1 MKIKHMLAVTALI
14 LIFAVTA
21 CTQYVFEF
29 PTDKE
34 ITTVED
40 LVKFM
45 QKHEKDSA
53 KVNLTIDPDNSYLP
67 ITINGDK
74 TITGKITIKED
85 SPFPFPF
92 SSVTTYATK
101 AGATNL
107 FEIAD
112 NASLSV
118 TNFEASVTSNAADSI
133 NAIIYVDGGEF
144 NADSFTSSKSV
155 TGLSIGKNATASK
168 ISITDSNIGNIAIDS
183 SNPHS
188 SAIYDEIEAGNSTD
202 AEISTGFDVTTAKE
216 FENALK
222 QFGRVRLTDNIIIK
236 ESKFSFPKIN
246 ETTYDI
252 NLNDYKLSFITD
264 ESIIVPQ
271 NKEVLFS
278 NGTLETTINNP
289 TNGTATSNI
298 GANEN
303 GTITLNQV
311 TYTAGQSGIYPMA
324 NECEVNVINSNITA
338 KGAYGVSTN
347 ASAPVAQGIKI
358 NIENSVIETLDADS
372 AGVVFNVPGEIS
384 IVNSKI
390 YGGKQSVIIRGGDA
404 IIDNCELV
412 SRATYQGTI
421 NPIDDDVVW
430 GSGNNIPYSTLVIG
444 NKSTN
449 SYSYETNCELVN
461 TTIAMEKNIKDTF
474 LVYVY
479 SSQNYNVTFSS
490 AQYAD
495 RFGND
500 AKFYAGP
507 QGSGSEHTIIT
518 DESIF

>member
-1 MKIKHMLAVTALI
+1 MKIKHMLAITALI

-133 NAIIYVDGGEF
+133 NAIIYVDEGEF

-155 TGLSIGKNATASK
+155 TGLSIGPKATASK
-168 ISITDSNIGNIAIDS
+168 ISITDSNIGNITIDS
-183 SNPHS
+183 NNENS
-188 SAIYDEIEAGNSTD
+188 SAIYDKIEAGNSTD
-202 AEISTGFDVTTAKE
+202 AEISTGFDATNAEE
-216 FENALK
+216 FENALE
-222 QFGRVRLTDNIIIK
+222 QFGRVRLTDNIII
-236 ESKFSFPKIN
+236 EETQFSFPQNK
-246 ETTYDI
+246 TTYDI

-264 ESIIVPQ
+264 KSIIVPQ

-289 TNGTATSNI
+289 TNGTATSNLV
-298 GANEN
+298 ADEN

-404 IIDNCELV
+404 VINKCELV
-412 SRATYQGTI
+412 SRATYQGTT
-421 NPIDDDVVW
+421 NPTDNVW
-430 GSGNNIPYSTLVIG
+430 GDGNNIPYSTLVIG
-444 NKSTN
+444 NRSTN

-461 TTIAMEKNIKDTF
+461 TTIAMEKNIDDTF

-479 SSQNYNVTFSS
+479 SSQNYDVRFSS

-500 AKFYAGP
+500 AKFFAGP
-507 QGSGSEHTIIT
+507 QGSEHTIIT
-518 DESIF
+518 AESIF